1 MSTLE
6 TRDFNDLRNAFAL
19 ADKVLMKKHVADI
32 YQYPIKIE
40 SMLPAKGEDI
50 ENTSDEATIAETT
63 PTASAEETAQ
73 EAKKQE
79 QANLPI
85 KEEPFV
91 NSVINGLA
99 VGENVRLYK
108 IKKIVYDKDES
119 IHDKL
124 ITVYSSVSSQYKSAL
139 VILLKGCQDYVELY
153 LGVTLKT
160 HNRSNK
166 IDSTTRN
173 NVGNSFKNILLGNF
187 PGTDAELVQSD
198 EAPKLIKSCFEDVKT
213 ITAVSG
219 IAALRNQNENRSE
232 VFVQGMEKLIDSM
245 RGEKYTAIY
254 IADAVGSGEIEALC
268 AQYEDL
274 YASLSPF
281 KQSVHTMNESD
292 TATDTTSLIQGIVDT
307 TNESVAN
314 AVTHGTSSSITK
326 TNTFGVSAGGKVPK
340 SIPIIGGLNISGDYH
355 HSRSKTT
362 GENHG
367 ETATQTKGTAK
378 SLTEQNSVAKAL
390 ARGTGES
397 LQITFDNRSVKTL
410 LDRIDEQIKRLRT
423 CEDFGMFNSCVYFL
437 SGKYENAVAAAGTY
451 KSLIRGENSSVESS
465 AINIW
470 TDPEDVEL
478 LSVYL
483 KRFYHPEFGMSV
495 EMPGRYQKEST
506 DAPISA
512 YLNVSPALMVSGKE
526 LAYQFSFPKKSVSG
540 IPVISCAEFGR
551 NVITTDSSSAGDLAI
566 GKIYHMH
573 RTEAS
578 DVTLSAKALTAHTF
592 ITGSTGAGKSN
603 GVYQL
608 LDKIIG
614 ASNSVSFMVVE
625 PAKGEYKDIFGH
637 RADVSVYGTNPR
649 MTSLLRINPFR
660 FPETTHV
667 YEHMD
672 RLIEIFNVCWPMYAA
687 MPAIL
692 KSALEKAYISAGWDL
707 EKSVNVTGTDLFPS
721 FASVAAEVR
730 KYLDRSEYSD
740 ENKGNYKGALLT
752 RLESMTNGVNGMI
765 FTSDDLSDED
775 LYDKNVIVDLSR
787 VGSTETKALIM
798 GILIIR
804 MQEYRSGTRIK
815 NSQLK
820 HITVLEEAHNLL
832 KRTSFE
838 QTAEGTN
845 LVGKSVE
852 MLANSIAEMRT
863 YGEAFMIVDQAPGL
877 LDMSV
882 IRNTNTKIIFRLPDQ
897 SDREL
902 VGHAANLNDDQ
913 ITELAK
919 LKTGVAAVYQNN
931 WVMPVL
937 CEFEKYVATE
947 EVYFRPDRRNY
958 TDKAVKEVLNIIMK
972 SDIRKKLDDVDYE
985 RRIRRDIC
993 VSRLP
998 DSLKVL
1004 ILKYLNGDA
1013 EKTNAKHI
1021 AEIAY
1026 RFFDAEDTLNSV
1038 RDVKDIEQWKSDV
1051 ISKLTPDIR
1060 AYAEDE
1066 ITVLLA
1072 MLLRE
1077 HYLTHS
1083 EYKPLY
1089 LSYMEYIDTQKKIT

>member
-1 MSTLE
+1 MNALE

-19 ADKVLMKKHVADI
+19 TDNILMKKHIADV
-32 YQYPIKIE
+32 YRYPIRIE
-40 SMLPAKGEDI
+40 
-50 ENTSDEATIAETT
+50 
-63 PTASAEETAQ
+63 Q
-73 EAKKQE
+73 AKK
-79 QANLPI
+79 ASDSV
-85 KEEPFV
+85 EPCV
-91 NSVINGLA
+91 NSIINGLS

-108 IKKIVYDKDES
+108 IEKIVYDKDENV
-119 IHDKL
+119 HDKL
-124 ITVYSSVSSQYKSAL
+124 ITVYSSISSQCKSAL
-139 VILLKGCQDYVELY
+139 VILLKGCKDQVELY
-153 LGVTLKT
+153 MGVALKT
-160 HNRSNK
+160 HNSSNK

-173 NVGNSFKNILLGNF
+173 NVGSSFQNLLLGNF
-187 PGTDAELVQSD
+187 PGTNAMLVKSDKAPELI
-198 EAPKLIKSCFEDVKT
+198 ESCFKGAKT
-213 ITAVSG
+213 IAAVSG
-219 IAALRNQNENRSE
+219 IAALRNQNENKSE

-245 RGEKYTAIY
+245 RGKAYTAIY
-254 IADAVGSGEIEALC
+254 IADAVGTGEIEELC

-274 YASLSPF
+274 YAALSPF
-281 KQSVHTMNESD
+281 KQSVHTMNEND
-292 TATDTTSLIQGIVDT
+292 TTTDTTGLVRGVVDT

-314 AVTHGTSSSITK
+314 AVTHGTSSSITRTHSGGFGINGGLGIKEIGHIGGSLDYHYSKGK
-326 TNTFGVSAGGKVPK
+326 TN
-340 SIPIIGGLNISGDYH
+340 
-355 HSRSKTT
+355 
-362 GENHG
+362 GENYG
-367 ETATQTKGTAK
+367 ESATTTNGTAK
-378 SLTEQNSVAKAL
+378 SLTEQNSVAKAM
-390 ARGTGES
+390 AKGTGES
-397 LQITFDNRSVKTL
+397 LQITYDNRAVKTL
-410 LDRIDEQIKRLRT
+410 LDRIDEQIKRLRS

-437 SGKYENAVAAAGTY
+437 SSKYEDAVAAASAY

-465 AINIW
+465 AINVW
-470 TDPEDVEL
+470 TEPEDIEL

-483 KRFYHPEFGMSV
+483 KRFYHPEFGMPIAL
-495 EMPGRYQKEST
+495 PGRYRDENHEN
-506 DAPISA
+506 PIPG

-551 NVITTDSSSAGDLAI
+551 NVITTDGSFAGDLAI
-566 GKIYHMH
+566 GRIYHMH

-578 DVTLSAKALTAHTF
+578 DVTLSTKALTAHTF

-608 LDKIIG
+608 LDKITG
-614 ASNSVSFMVVE
+614 ASKSVSFMVVE
-625 PAKGEYKDIFGH
+625 TAKGEYKDVFGH
-637 RADVSVYGTNPR
+637 REDVSVYGTNPR

-660 FPETTHV
+660 FPETTHI

-692 KSALEKAYISAGWDL
+692 KSALEKAYISAGWNL

-730 KYLDRSEYSD
+730 KYLDSSEYSD

-765 FTSDDLSDED
+765 FTANDLSDED
-775 LYDKNVIVDLSR
+775 LYDKNVIIDLSR

-804 MQEYRSGTRIK
+804 MQEYRSGTCIK
-815 NSQLK
+815 NNRLK

-832 KRTSFE
+832 KRTSSE
-838 QTAEGTN
+838 QTAEGSN

-902 VGHAANLNDDQ
+902 VGRAANLNDDQ

-937 CEFEKYVATE
+937 CQFEEHLATE
-947 EVYFRPDRRNY
+947 KVYIRPERRNY

-985 RRIRRDIC
+985 RKIRHDIC

-1004 ILKYLNGDA
+1004 ILKYLNRDA
-1013 EKTNAKHI
+1013 EKTKAKYI

-1038 RDVKDIEQWKSDV
+1038 RDAKDIEQWKLDI
-1051 ISKLTPDIR
+1051 ISKLKPDVK
-1060 AYAEDE
+1060 AYAKDE
-1066 ITVLLA
+1066 ISLLLA

-1077 HYLTHS
+1077 HYLAHS

-1089 LSYMEYIDTQKKIT
+1089 LNYMEYIDTQKKIT